1 MRWLYE
7 WQGASTASCAV
18 DLTFEIGASRDYGF
32 SWAWDADS
40 LSLLD
45 AEMCDIGEI
54 AGTNTDGGCATQY
67 SNRESWRSNWSRLL
81 KGVTLIHQRTRS
93 EGWQNCMPLA
103 TEWSFRGGS
112 F

>member
-1 MRWLYE
+1 
-7 WQGASTASCAV
+7 
-18 DLTFEIGASRDYGF
+18 
-32 SWAWDADS
+32 
-40 LSLLD
+40 
-45 AEMCDIGEI
+45 MCSIGEI
-54 AGTNTDGGCATQY
+54 AGAIIDGGCATQY